1 MQVHNKQACDFTF
14 LCSSSL
20 VVTAGQ
26 STDHKNVCMWDTLLP
41 AKRSMVTSFACH
53 EQHGS
58 SAIVFAPL
66 NQLLLTGGKK
76 GEVYVFDMR
85 QRTQRHKFQAHES
98 AVKCMTLDPGEE
110 FFVTGSADGDI
121 KVIKYKKAINEL
133 CFLSSFETHDFA
145 YYKCLNLVMLFLTL
159 AILIDRFGA
168 LDQFMFFYIHS
179 RVNIRVVH
187 CLEIL
192 EWAFRVFTS
201 MPLVGSTLV
210 EPTDQ

>member
-1 MQVHNKQACDFTF
+1 MSFTQSMQVHNKQACDFTF

-58 SAIVFAPL
+58 SVIVFAPL
-66 NQLLLTGGKK
+66 NQLLLTGGRKC
-76 GEVYVFDMR
+76 EVYVFDMR

-121 KVIKYKKAINEL
+121 KVMEYTIM
-133 CFLSSFETHDFA
+133 LSMT
-145 YYKCLNLVMLFLTL
+145 CVRRTL
-159 AILIDRFGA
+159 ATYDFDCYKRL
-168 LDQFMFFYIHS
+168 S
-179 RVNIRVVH
+179 
-187 CLEIL
+187 
-192 EWAFRVFTS
+192 
-201 MPLVGSTLV
+201 
-210 EPTDQ
+210 